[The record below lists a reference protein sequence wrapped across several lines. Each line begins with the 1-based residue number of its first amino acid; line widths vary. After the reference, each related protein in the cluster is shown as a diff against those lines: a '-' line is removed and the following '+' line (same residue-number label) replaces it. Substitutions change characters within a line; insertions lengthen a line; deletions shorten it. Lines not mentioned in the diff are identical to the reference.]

1 MLLHR
6 KLEALERRLVK
17 MMAKDDAYKQRFEP
31 AYKFAKAALD
41 ASAEGDHQKAY
52 DAISHFNTI
61 MMEYKL
67 NPNV

>member
-1 MLLHR
+1 
-6 KLEALERRLVK
+6 